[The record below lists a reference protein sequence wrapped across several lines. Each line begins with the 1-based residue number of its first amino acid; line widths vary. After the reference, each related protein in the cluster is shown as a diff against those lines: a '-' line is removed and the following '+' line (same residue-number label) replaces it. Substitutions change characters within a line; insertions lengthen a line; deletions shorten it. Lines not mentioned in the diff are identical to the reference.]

1 MASAENVTVPFFKK
15 KGRGRP
21 TTTRK
26 RSESPPASALTGPVP
41 SSSKSQV
48 VLPPRKQT
56 ANLLSAGTKR
66 TVSQRDGDYDDDA
79 DKRDGPDVK
88 WTAEGSHRNAALE
101 IIEGDE
107 AEALLAKRRREEKKG
122 EDEEEVPDDGL
133 YRGQKGYQTHLLK
146 NKEVP
151 KAMRV
156 GPQRSTTSTIRTV
169 TIVDYQP
176 DVCKDYKGAYPR
188 ASMCQGRMLTEP
200 PTAQRQAIVVT
211 ATRASSCTTAGR
223 VRIRC
228 HCTFRATRP
237 ADTRCFLGPYSDLQ
251 GWQLD
256 KLAANPNKDAAEE
269 SDSDSDDEDIP
280 FACLICRKPYTD
292 PVATR
297 CSHYFCSACAI
308 KRFAKTPKCAAC
320 GAPTGG
326 IFNRAD
332 KVIAK
337 LRKKQEAKAAGD
349 HGDDDDVGEGGSGA
363 RGVHIEGLG
372 QASGDDD
379 GSDEE

>member
-1 MASAENVTVPFFKK
+1 MASTDNVTVPFFKK

-26 RSESPPASALTGPVP
+26 RSESPPATALTVPVP

-48 VLPPRKQT
+48 VLPSRKQA

-66 TVSQRDGDYDDDA
+66 TSSQRREDEDDGEQ
-79 DKRDGPDVK
+79 RDGPDVK
-88 WTAEGSHRNAALE
+88 WTAEGSHVNAALE
-101 IIEGDE
+101 ILQGDE
-107 AEALLAKRRREEKKG
+107 AEELLAKRRRSERKDEE
-122 EDEEEVPDDGL
+122 EEEVPDDGM
-133 YRGQKGYQTHLLK
+133 YRGQKAYTTHLRK

-156 GPQRSTTSTIRTV
+156 GPQRSNNSTIRTV

-176 DVCKDYKGAYPR
+176 DVCKDYKETGY
-188 ASMCQGRMLTEP
+188 CGY
-200 PTAQRQAIVVT
+200 
-211 ATRASSCTTAGR
+211 G
-223 VRIRC
+223 
-228 HCTFRATRP
+228 
-237 ADTRCFLGPYSDLQ
+237 DTCKFLHDRGTYLQ

-256 KLAANPNKDAAEE
+256 KLAANPRKDAAEE
-269 SDSDSDDEDIP
+269 ASDTDSDDEDIP
-280 FACLICRKPYTD
+280 FACIICRKPYTD
-292 PVATR
+292 PVVTR
-297 CSHYFCSACAI
+297 CEHYLCSACAI

-337 LRKKQEAKAAGD
+337 LKKKQESGD
-349 HGDDDDVGEGGSGA
+349 ADGEDAEEGGSGGPG
-363 RGVHIEGLG
+363 GVHIEGLARG
-372 QASGDDD
+372 RGDEGSED
-379 GSDEE
+379 GESDS